1 MSMLESYKYYVL
13 WAVLG
18 SLWLWGLIPALRFIC
33 YAICIFLF
41 CLSFTFN
48 AKKDEQLSVFKWR
61 NLPLFF
67 CGAILLN
74 MISCFINRKQSIALS
89 FQITEYLY
97 LFYFLFFYVFV
108 KSKISIINCE
118 WLIKILFFTF
128 ALAYLLEYFVFFPR
142 PVIAPLYFEITEHRM
157 RLYGQ
162 MISFLGYFF
171 FLNKLLCKDGNKAVN
186 IVGISLGLVIILT
199 LGFRSTL
206 VATIV
211 VSVFMIYKVQGRITG
226 LLKSLFLFAILL
238 IIVINTDFGENIINK
253 MLERQATDNFDNS
266 DYIRI
271 LEWNYYTTNHFLN
284 GFDYFFGSG
293 IPSEYSVYGKNM
305 FSLANF
311 NQYGEVT
318 SSIAQWRDWGIIG
331 FSWILGLPATL
342 VLILL
347 FVILI
352 FTNVDKEFMYI
363 KCTYIFL
370 FFISI
375 TTMEIYRQ
383 GAFVFHALSL
393 YMIYRLK
400 IERIIWNQ
408 EF

>member
-118 WLIKILFFTF
+118 WLIKVLFFTF
-128 ALAYLLEYFVFFPR
+128 ALAYLLEYFIFFPR
-142 PVIAPLYFEITEHRM
+142 LVITPLYFEITEHRM

-171 FLNKLLCKDGNKAVN
+171 FLNKLLCKDGNKTVN

-318 SSIAQWRDWGIIG
+318 TSIAQWRDWGIIG

-370 FFISI
+370 LFISI

>member
-1 MSMLESYKYYVL
+1 MSKLKPYKYYVL

-18 SLWLWGLIPALRFIC
+18 SLWLWGLISTLRFIC

-41 CLSFTFN
+41 CLSFTFII
-48 AKKDEQLSVFKWR
+48 KKDKQLSVFKWR

-89 FQITEYLY
+89 FQIIEYLY

-128 ALAYLLEYFVFFPR
+128 ALAYLLEYFVFFPK
-142 PVIAPLYFEITEHRM
+142 PVITPLYFEVGEHRM

-162 MISFLGYFF
+162 IICFIGYFF
-171 FLNKLLCKDGNKAVN
+171 FLNKLLCKQGSHLVN
-186 IVGISLGLVIILT
+186 VTGIALGLIIILT

-206 VATIV
+206 IGTIA
-211 VSVFMIYKVQGRITG
+211 VSIFMIYRVQGRLTSIVRSFV
-226 LLKSLFLFAILL
+226 LLVIL
-238 IIVINTDFGENIINK
+238 ICVVMNTEFGEKVISN
-253 MLERQATDNFDNS
+253 MLERQATDNFDNT

-271 LEWNYYTTNHFLN
+271 LEWNYYTTNHFIN
-284 GFDYFFGSG
+284 GYDYFFGSG
-293 IPSEYSVYGKNM
+293 IPSNYSAYGRQIA
-305 FSLANF
+305 SLASF
-311 NQYGEVT
+311 NQFGEVT
-318 SSIAQWRDWGIIG
+318 TSVAQWRDWGIIG
-331 FSWILGLPATL
+331 FSWILGLPATFI
-342 VLILL
+342 LILL
-347 FVILI
+347 FGILI
-352 FTNVDKEFMYI
+352 FTKVDKKYMYL
-363 KCTYIFL
+363 KCTYCL
-370 FFISI
+370 LLLISI
-375 TTMEIYRQ
+375 TTMELFRQ

-400 IERIIWNQ
+400 IVEGKL
-408 EF
+408 